1 LTCRNNQTGV
11 KPLSAIG
18 AKGFLHNTFKI
29 ELVKRLMVNSMHELA
44 EKGAAIV

>member
-1 LTCRNNQTGV
+1 MRFSNKFVIVT
-11 KPLSAIG
+11 LSASR